1 MRERFIST
9 GGNGFAPHELLE
21 MLLYGATP
29 RGDTNPAAHAL
40 IETFGSLDNVLNAS
54 FDDLKNVHGV
64 GKTSAVM
71 IKLVSRIAREC
82 ADGVSHS

>member
-1 MRERFIST
+1 
-9 GGNGFAPHELLE
+9 

-64 GKTSAVM
+64 GKTERSRAFRNGLAGHMAVRGNRSGEPC
-71 IKLVSRIAREC
+71 L
-82 ADGVSHS
+82 